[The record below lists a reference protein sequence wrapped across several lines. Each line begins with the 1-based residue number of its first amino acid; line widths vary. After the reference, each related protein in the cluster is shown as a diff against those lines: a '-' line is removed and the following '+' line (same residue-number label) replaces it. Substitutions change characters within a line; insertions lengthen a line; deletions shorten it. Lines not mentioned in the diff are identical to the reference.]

1 MRVLVLGI
9 GNVMFGDE
17 GVGVHFVKMME
28 QNYKFSPKIRA
39 KFDSALNLDDKF
51 EASNLDVANS
61 NLSGDLASRDGS
73 KFNAD
78 GANLELR
85 FIDGGTLAMAL
96 TPLIAQADVLIVVD
110 CISAD
115 GGETGDVYFFGYE
128 QMPPTISWNGSAHE
142 VEMLE
147 TLRLMELAG
156 DLPRTKILGIV
167 PKRIEPM
174 SFELSAQAQEGVNLM
189 EKTLLNELSRL
200 GFSYEKIANFSVSG
214 IALEFSKKGAI

>member
-28 QNYKFSPKIRA
+28 RNYKFSAKIRT

-51 EASNLDVANS
+51 DASNLDGANL
-61 NLSGDLASRDGS
+61 NLSGDIASRGGF

-96 TPLIAQADVLIVVD
+96 TPLIANSDVLIVVD

-174 SFELSAQAQEGVNLM
+174 SFEISAQAQEGVNLM

>member
-28 QNYKFSPKIRA
+28 RNYKFSPKIRA

-51 EASNLDVANS
+51 DASNLDGANS
-61 NLSGDLASRDGS
+61 NLSGDLASRDGF

-78 GANLELR
+78 GENSELK

-96 TPLIAQADVLIVVD
+96 TPLIAQADVLIVAD

-156 DLPRTKILGIV
+156 DLPRIKILGIV

-200 GFSYEKIANFSVSG
+200 GFSYQKIANFSVCD

>member
-28 QNYKFSPKIRA
+28 RNYKFSPKNGA
-39 KFDSALNLDDKF
+39 KFDSDLNLGDKF
-51 EASNLDVANS
+51 DASNLDVANS
-61 NLSGDLASRDGS
+61 NLSTDLIRSDDS

-78 GANLELR
+78 STNLELK

-96 TPLIAQADVLIVVD
+96 TPVIAWADVLIVAD
-110 CISAD
+110 CISAE

-128 QMPPTISWNGSAHE
+128 QMPPAVSWNGSAHE

-174 SFELSAQAQEGVNLM
+174 SFELSVQAQEGANLM
-189 EKTLLNELSRL
+189 EKTLLSELSRL
-200 GFSYEKIANFSVSG
+200 GFSYEKIANFSVCD